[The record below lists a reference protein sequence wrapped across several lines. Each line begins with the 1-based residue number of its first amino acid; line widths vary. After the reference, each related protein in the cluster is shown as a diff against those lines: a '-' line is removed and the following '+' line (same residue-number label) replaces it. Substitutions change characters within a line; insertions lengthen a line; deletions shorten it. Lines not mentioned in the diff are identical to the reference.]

1 MLREDIN
8 EAMKTAMRNKDT
20 ETLGTI
26 RLVMAKLKDQDI
38 AARAKGNQDGIN
50 EPEITSMLQGMIKQR
65 RESMAL
71 YEKGGRPELAAKESA
86 EIVVI
91 ERFLPTQMDEAAVKA
106 AIEKIIADTGAA
118 GIKDMGKVM
127 GALKSAYAG
136 QMDFSVASG
145 MVRGL
150 LSAEK

>member
-50 EPEITSMLQGMIKQR
+50 EPEVTSMLQGMIKQR

>member
-38 AARAKGNQDGIN
+38 AVRAKGNQDGIN

-65 RESMAL
+65 RESVAL

-136 QMDFSVASG
+136 QMDFSAASG

-150 LSAEK
+150 LSSEK